1 MNQPT
6 AYPTGINL
14 SDDKRLIIHWSDDA
28 ISRIPF
34 KVLRDNCPCAHCRVA
49 ALDPLPVDLLPVI
62 SAAEARPLIVENM
75 KPLGNYS
82 YNIAFSDGCDAG
94 IYKLE
99 LLRQLGDAVAE
110 AESQM

>member
-1 MNQPT
+1 
-6 AYPTGINL
+6 
-14 SDDKRLIIHWSDDA
+14 
-28 ISRIPF
+28 
-34 KVLRDNCPCAHCRVA
+34 
-49 ALDPLPVDLLPVI
+49 
-62 SAAEARPLIVENM
+62 M
-75 KPLGNYS
+75 KPLGNYA

>member
-14 SDDKRLIIHWSDDA
+14 SDDKRLVIHWSDDA
-28 ISRIPF
+28 ISQIPF

-49 ALDPLPVDLLPVI
+49 ALDPQPVDLLPVI

-75 KPLGNYS
+75 MPASINSNYFDNWEMPSQKPNPK
-82 YNIAFSDGCDAG
+82 C
-94 IYKLE
+94 E
-99 LLRQLGDAVAE
+99 
-110 AESQM
+110 